1 MPGAE
6 DPVLF
11 LEKRERERERGE
23 RRKKRARNTR
33 EKRERE
39 KRHKP
44 DEAEGQAVPLD
55 LPRRGGA
62 VLPPFT
68 IVVEAPVLEVGVLE
82 GVAARPG
89 EGEDPAEVAELVAVF
104 FFFFFF
110 FRELKKLRFRFE
122 LLLQSLALVLEFASS
137 ESAREGDA
145 MRRKERQRNEAKES
159 K

>member
-110 FRELKKLRFRFE
+110 
-122 LLLQSLALVLEFASS
+122 
-137 ESAREGDA
+137 
-145 MRRKERQRNEAKES
+145 
-159 K
+159 